1 MTLELHEKQL
11 VRSILDLVTHNRD
24 FAVDFFNT
32 DNILADR
39 VKLRNSLLPIRE
51 FVLEH
56 RNDDEDKYKREL
68 KVFVSDKITDTDIKT
83 IFNNSLSIEE

>member
-1 MTLELHEKQL
+1 MTLELYEKQL

-24 FAVDFFNT
+24 FAVDFFNSE
-32 DNILADR
+32 NILEDR
-39 VKLRNSLLPIRE
+39 VELRKNLLPIKE

-56 RNDDEDKYKREL
+56 RNDDEDKYKKEL
-68 KVFVSDKITDTDIKT
+68 KIFVSHNITDADIKT

>member
-1 MTLELHEKQL
+1 MTLELYEKQL

-24 FAVDFFNT
+24 FAVDFFNSE
-32 DNILADR
+32 NILEDR
-39 VKLRNSLLPIRE
+39 VELRKNLLPIKA

-56 RNDDEDKYKREL
+56 RNDDEDKYKKEL
-68 KVFVSDKITDTDIKT
+68 KIFVSRNITDADIKT